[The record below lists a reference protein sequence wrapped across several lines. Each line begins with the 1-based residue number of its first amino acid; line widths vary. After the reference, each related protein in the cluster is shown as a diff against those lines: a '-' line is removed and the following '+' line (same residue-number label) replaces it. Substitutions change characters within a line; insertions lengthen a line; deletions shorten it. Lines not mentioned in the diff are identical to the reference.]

1 MNIKFYKMKK
11 KILKFSSS
19 WCFPCQVLKS
29 TLDEVMNMEEF
40 KNIEVIELDIDDPN
54 NSNQCIKYQVRSIP
68 TLVLMDENETLI
80 NKIMGAN
87 PKNNLIDI
95 LKQSYHG

>member
-1 MNIKFYKMKK
+1 MKG

-19 WCFPCQVLKS
+19 WCSPCQVLKS
-29 TLDEVMNMEEF
+29 TLDEVMNMEDF

-80 NKIMGAN
+80 NKIMGAI

>member
-1 MNIKFYKMKK
+1 MKG
-11 KILKFSSS
+11 KILKFSAD
-19 WCFPCQVLKS
+19 WCNPCKVLKS

-80 NKIMGAN
+80 NKIMGAI